1 MIDRDLLN
9 KLGSITSVAK
19 MRILMQGIQDKDTDM
34 GTIRTMSKEAFEAI
48 KFDLATGHLKA
59 MRHLTL
65 GVSPEIRNALLLDI
79 EAGGI
84 DRFSPILQVAVGTVG
99 LDSTETKYSFVDK
112 AGQITE
118 DSSKAMQQLELL
130 PVSHIKDVEEV
141 IDQNRSGYK
150 TATYKGR
157 REMYL
162 SKRAYTD
169 NVMTSEFVFYK
180 DEKADSLKTRAFYE
194 YLETLPEDVKLAKL
208 REGFEKGSF
217 EFTDKAGKV
226 QKLYSPR
233 EAAIRVLES
242 LLEMRE
248 KNGAV
253 IGANIQFDSERLM
266 TLIGSY
272 IKEEDGAINAHRFS
286 SETTL
291 VDEAGKRIDII
302 EEAIN
307 NDPRI
312 TRFFGGQAIKGFED
326 IRAMMSSTYKN
337 PGKTNILDPT
347 QTRYRSK
354 VARLNQMGAGYM
366 SSLYLKLFESELRDK
381 GLSSI
386 DQQDVTARAI
396 YSAASML
403 TRDKALEQAQL
414 KDQATRIA
422 DQTNATRLGLN
433 TPASQSMLPRG
444 GMLDATDPVKGE
456 LRQLGVG
463 SRNVKALLD
472 DTFSLTSVQYNLS
485 VLFPGRLQAHTAGQ
499 DLIDQLDILNKVNPV
514 ARFLATN
521 AGLYQSGGFINSTL
535 AFLRE
540 TAAVLDKDTRT
551 EIESV
556 WKLFTTKS
564 TDVTYFDFV
573 SQKNVT
579 GPLAQIKKY
588 RSLQRAMFQLQ
599 ESMKIWTASLD
610 EIETGQVK
618 STLLATDATGK
629 VIINEID
636 GVRVPK
642 TEEGFTLTEVKTTSK
657 QMVRADGLNI
667 NELRNVGRDYTVEKR
682 ARLYYDFKFAELGG
696 DPNFQDY
703 QKRRAE
709 ALKFATSEIRQEY
722 AALPNVKQSGFTIE
736 DLERMSSEIEERY
749 SDTGGPDELK
759 RQLVAGGKSKDAK
772 TNQSLIRLGA
782 TEYKGEIK
790 IERALVNQALQAEDA
805 TRTLGG
811 QASILLDS
819 YTSNYIRRHAGKIAG
834 GAIAVGAGG
843 IMAIDAGYEF
853 LTKNNYD
860 PSRVSTLDIIG
871 RRNEIDPF
879 LSQFT
884 EANDNSS
891 DYEPSTFQ
899 QPFYMASKAL
909 RGISK
914 LSNSFMPSVQP
925 DMTQY
930 LAGSNYVNNM
940 SASYSGMG
948 VDLNK
953 FDLSVEDADTV
964 KLISKANANTEFQVR
979 FSGVDTPETRHSG
992 GGTGLIIGEGNVGQ
1006 PMANEAANYTKN
1018 LLLSTKN
1025 LSLSLGEKDAY
1036 GRYVGVFSSERGK
1049 NINMQMVQAGVGQAL
1064 PWGPQKVD
1072 TINQK
1077 DFLYAEKLAQQ
1088 TESGIHGLSY
1098 YKKYYESLEGR
1109 FSKRTFNTISQI
1121 SPNRDSRNNPALF
1134 AVMNAGTR
1142 EQARRFQQVRQM
1154 DERLNR
1160 EVFSELFGTSGD
1172 SRQLEALGHQ
1182 GIAWQIR
1189 QQMTD
1194 FGSGYRGLDGSLFKK
1209 ITDIFDK
1216 GFEQSPGHRIWY
1228 QKDHL
1233 AIVQRISDD
1242 LLKTKGGDKFVSDH
1256 LVWMHDLPKALN
1268 MDKDHS
1274 VSFSL
1279 LKEAYGS
1286 KVASQITRNLEEVDN
1301 IKEMSPLELMKLSPD
1316 VKNVSTADAMSHY
1329 STGEGGFLQIFMNEK
1344 GHSLKLEDVM
1354 ESNIKK
1360 LAKDQKKI
1368 QYQEYNLDDV
1378 SFEYGKNNR
1387 ITVEG
1392 TVPSLVTSKYMGNRD
1407 EMLRDNTYL
1416 TLAGTMQR
1424 NPGRSRTRRS

>member
-1 MIDRDLLN
+1 
-9 KLGSITSVAK
+9 
-19 MRILMQGIQDKDTDM
+19 MQGIQDKDTDI

-79 EAGGI
+79 EGGGI
-84 DRFSPILQVAVGTVG
+84 DRFAPVLQIAVGTVG

-118 DSSKAMQQLELL
+118 DSSKAIQELELL

-162 SKRAYTD
+162 SQQAYTQ
-169 NVMTSEFVFYK
+169 NVMNSGWVFNASEK
-180 DEKADSLKTRAFYE
+180 SDALKTRALYE
-194 YLETLPEDVKLAKL
+194 YLETLPENEKLAKL
-208 REGFEKGSF
+208 KEGFEKGSF
-217 EFTDKAGKV
+217 EFTDRAGKV
-226 QKLYSPR
+226 QRLYTPR

-242 LLEMRE
+242 LLDMRN

-272 IKEEDGAINAHRFS
+272 IKEEDGSINAHRFS

-291 VDEAGKRIDII
+291 VDEAGRRIDVI
-302 EEAIN
+302 EQAIN

-312 TRFFGGQAIKGFED
+312 TKFFGGQAIKGFED

-354 VARLNQMGAGYM
+354 VARLNQLGAGYM

-414 KDQATRIA
+414 KDQAIRIA
-422 DQTNATRLGLN
+422 DQNRASKIYGLN
-433 TPASQSMLPRG
+433 IPDSESMLPRG
-444 GMLDATDPVKGE
+444 GILDTTDPVEGQV
-456 LRQLGVG
+456 RRLGVG

-485 VLFPGRLQAHTAGQ
+485 VLFPEAAKQAHTAGQ
-499 DLIDQLDILNKVNPV
+499 DLVDQLKILNKVNPV

-521 AGLYQSGGFINSTL
+521 AGLYQAGGFVNSTL

-540 TAAVLDKDTRT
+540 TAAVLNTETRE

-556 WKLFTTKS
+556 WKLFTTKAV
-564 TDVTYFDFV
+564 DVSYYDFI
-573 SQKNVT
+573 SKKNIT
-579 GPLAQIKKY
+579 GPLAQVKKY

-599 ESMKIWTASLD
+599 ESMEIWTASLD
-610 EIETGQVK
+610 EIERGEVK
-618 STLLATDATGK
+618 STLLARDATGK
-629 VIINEID
+629 VIINEVD
-636 GVRVPK
+636 GKRVPK
-642 TEEGFTLTEVKTTSK
+642 MEEGFTLTQVKTTSK
-657 QMVRADGLNI
+657 QMVRADGLTI
-667 NELRNVGRDYTVEKR
+667 TELRNVGRDYTVENR
-682 ARLYYDFKFAELGG
+682 ARLYYDFKFSELGQ
-696 DPNFQDY
+696 DPSGLDY
-703 QKRRAE
+703 QTKRAE
-709 ALKFATSEIRQEY
+709 ALKFATSEIRKEY

-736 DLERMSSEIEERY
+736 DLERMSSEIQARY
-749 SDTGGPDELK
+749 ADTGGPEEL
-759 RQLVAGGKSKDAK
+759 RSQLVQGGKSTNVE
-772 TNQSLIRLGA
+772 TNQSLIKLGA
-782 TEYKGEIK
+782 TEYKGEIN
-790 IERALVNQALQAEDA
+790 IERALTDQAIKAEGA
-805 TRTLGG
+805 SRTLGG
-811 QASILLDS
+811 QASMLLDS

-834 GAIAVGAGG
+834 GAIGLGAVG
-843 IMAIDAGYEF
+843 IMSADAAYEF
-853 LTKNNYD
+853 ITKDNYD

-871 RRNEIDPF
+871 RRDEIDPF

-891 DYEPSTFQ
+891 DYEPSRFQ

-909 RGISK
+909 RAISN
-914 LSNSFMPSVQP
+914 LGNSFMPQMEA
-925 DMTQY
+925 DIGQY
-930 LAGSNYVNNM
+930 LTGPSQVNNM
-940 SASYSGMG
+940 SSSYSGMG

-953 FDLSVEDADTV
+953 FDLSIEDADTV

-979 FSGVDTPETRHSG
+979 FSGVDTPETRHTG
-992 GGTGLIIGEGNVGQ
+992 GGSGLIIGEGNVGQ

-1036 GRYVGVFSSERGK
+1036 GRYVGVFSSGRGK

-1142 EQARRFQQVRQM
+1142 EQARRFKQVREM

-1160 EVFSELFGTSGD
+1160 EVFSELFGTGGD

-1194 FGSGYRGLDGSLFKK
+1194 FGSGYRGLDGSLFKR
-1209 ITDIFDK
+1209 ITNIFDK

-1279 LKEAYGS
+1279 LKEAYGT
-1286 KVASQITRNLEEVDN
+1286 KIASQITRNLEEVDN
-1301 IKEMSPLELMKLSPD
+1301 IKEMSPLELMKLSAD

-1407 EMLRDNTYL
+1407 EILKDNTYL

>member
-1 MIDRDLLN
+1 
-9 KLGSITSVAK
+9 
-19 MRILMQGIQDKDTDM
+19 MQGIQDEDTDI
-34 GTIRTMSKEAFEAI
+34 GAIRTMSKEAFDAI
-48 KFDLATGHLKA
+48 KFDLAAGHLKA

-65 GVSPEIRNALLLDI
+65 SVSPEVRNALLLDI

-84 DRFSPILQVAVGTVG
+84 DRFSPVLQIAVGTVG
-99 LDSTETKYSFVDK
+99 LDEKGTRYSFVDD
-112 AGQITE
+112 AGKVAQ
-118 DSSKAMQQLELL
+118 DSSSAIKEIGLL
-130 PVSHIKDVEEV
+130 PVSHIKDVEQV
-141 IDQNRSGYK
+141 IDENRSGYK

-162 SKRAYTD
+162 SQEAYTQ
-169 NVMTSEFVFYK
+169 NVMNSGWVFNGSEK
-180 DEKADSLKTRAFYE
+180 SDSLKTRALYE
-194 YLETLPEDVKLAKL
+194 YLETLPENDKLAKIK
-208 REGFEKGSF
+208 EGFTKGSF
-217 EFTDKAGKV
+217 EFTDKAGKA
-226 QKLYSPR
+226 QKLFTPR
-233 EAAIRVLES
+233 EAAVRVLES

-272 IKEEDGAINAHRFS
+272 IKEEDGTINANRFAA
-286 SETTL
+286 ETNIINT
-291 VDEAGKRIDII
+291 AGKVTSVT

-307 NDPRI
+307 TDPRL
-312 TRFFGGQAIKGFED
+312 TRFFGGEAIRGFED
-326 IRAMMSSTYKN
+326 IRRMMSSTYKN

-354 VARLNQMGAGYM
+354 IARLNQLDAGYM
-366 SSLYLKLFESELRDK
+366 SSVYLKLFESELRDK

-403 TRDKALEQAQL
+403 TRDKALKEAQI
-414 KDQATRIA
+414 KDQAIRIA
-422 DQTNATRLGLN
+422 DQTNATKLGLN
-433 TPASQSMLPRG
+433 TPASESRLPRG
-444 GMLDATDPVKGE
+444 AMLDVTDPKEGP
-456 LRQLGVG
+456 LRRLGVG
-463 SRNVKALLD
+463 AKNVKALLD

-485 VLFPGRLQAHTAGQ
+485 VLFPDEVQKHTAAA
-499 DLIDQLDILNKVNPV
+499 DLVDQLKILNKVNPV

-521 AGLYQSGGFINSTL
+521 ARLSEAGGFINSTL

-540 TAAVLDKDTRT
+540 TAAVLNTETRS
-551 EIESV
+551 EIEDV

-564 TDVTYFDFV
+564 TDVSYYDFI
-573 SQKNVT
+573 SQRNVT
-579 GPLAQIKKY
+579 GPLGQVKKY
-588 RSLQRAMFQLQ
+588 RSAQRAMFQLH
-599 ESMKIWTASLD
+599 ESIEIWTSSLK
-610 EIETGQVK
+610 EIEDGEVK
-618 STLLATDATGK
+618 STLLARDAKDK
-629 VIINEID
+629 VIIDEVD
-636 GVRVPK
+636 GKRVPRVN
-642 TEEGFTLTEVKTTSK
+642 EGFTLTEVKATSR
-657 QMVRADGLNI
+657 QMIRADGLTI
-667 NELRNVGRDYTVEKR
+667 DELRNVGRDYGVEDR
-682 ARLYYDFKFAELGG
+682 ARFYYQFKFSELGG
-696 DPNFQDY
+696 DKDDSLPKDPEER
-703 QKRRAE
+703 KKALKSRRTE
-709 ALKFATSEIRQEY
+709 ALKFATSEIRQQYSE
-722 AALPNVKQSGFTIE
+722 LPNIKQSGITID
-736 DLERMSSEIEERY
+736 DLEKMSSEIEERY
-749 SDTGGPDELK
+749 SDVDAPKEMQ
-759 RQLVAGGKSKDAK
+759 RQLIQGRSEDVN
-772 TNQSLIRLGA
+772 TNKRFAELAQSQVS
-782 TEYKGEIK
+782 ESVK
-790 IERALVNQALQAEDA
+790 IEDALVGQALRAEGA
-805 TRTLGG
+805 QKTLAG
-811 QASILLDS
+811 QSSILLDT
-819 YTSNYIRRHAGKIAG
+819 YTSNYIRRHASKIAG
-834 GAIAVGAGG
+834 GAIAIGAGG
-843 IMAIDAGYEF
+843 IMAADAAYEY

-860 PSRVSTLDIIG
+860 PTRVSTLDIIG
-871 RRNEIDPF
+871 RRTDVNPF

-884 EANDNSS
+884 EGNDNSS
-891 DYEPSTFQ
+891 EYEAQNFQ
-899 QPFYMASKAL
+899 KPFYFAAKAL
-909 RGISK
+909 RSASK
-914 LSNSFMPSVQP
+914 LSNSFMPEMQADIGP
-925 DMTQY
+925 Y
-930 LAGSNYVNNM
+930 LTGTNAVSNM
-940 SASYSGMG
+940 SSSYAGMG

-953 FDLSVEDADTV
+953 FDISLEDADTV

-992 GGTGLIIGEGNVGQ
+992 NGLIIGEGNVGQ
-1006 PMANEAANYTKN
+1006 PMANEASNYTRN

-1036 GRYVGVFSSERGK
+1036 GRFVGVFSSERGK

-1109 FSKRTFNTISQI
+1109 FSKRTFNTLSQI
-1121 SPNRDSRNNPALF
+1121 SPQRDSRNNPALF

-1142 EQARRFQQVRQM
+1142 EQARRFKQVRKM
-1154 DERLNR
+1154 DERLNQ
-1160 EVFSELFGTSGD
+1160 EVFSELFGTGGD

-1194 FGSGYRGLDGSLFKK
+1194 FGSGYRGIDGSLFKT
-1209 ITDIFDK
+1209 ITNIFDK

-1242 LLKTKGGDKFVSDH
+1242 FLKTKGGDKFTSDH

-1274 VSFSL
+1274 VSYSL
-1279 LKEAYGS
+1279 LKEAYGDKTAS
-1286 KVASQITRNLEEVDN
+1286 KITKSLEEVDN
-1301 IKEMSPLELMKLSPD
+1301 IKEMSPSQLMKLSAD

-1344 GHSLKLEDVM
+1344 GHSLNLEDVM
-1354 ESNIKK
+1354 QSNIKK

-1368 QYQEYNLDDV
+1368 QYQEFNLDDV
-1378 SFEYGKNNR
+1378 TFDYGRNNR

-1392 TVPSLVTSKYMGNRD
+1392 NVPNIVTSKYMGSRD
-1407 EMLRDNTYL
+1407 ETMRDNTYL